1 MDQSPREANICS
13 AIQKFLLVLW
23 NKSPHLIPFLR
34 QMNPVHGLPYIYKV
48 KVKVK
53 VKKSHYRPGQ
63 ALRVPGG

>member
-1 MDQSPREANICS
+1 MFDSFYLSFVIVSNTTEMAQLKITS
-13 AIQKFLLVLW
+13 
-23 NKSPHLIPFLR
+23 
-34 QMNPVHGLPYIYKV
+34 YILFRSIV